1 MSSPS
6 RTAKEARRNAEGAIG
21 QGKQKEP
28 AYLVE
33 RKRIQAANDEKTVR
47 LKALRLAKEARERE
61 EALANPPPP
70 AKPKKA
76 RAAKPVEVEPATPE
90 QT

>member
-6 RTAKEARRNAEGAIG
+6 RTAKEARRAAEGAIG

-33 RKRIQAANDEKTVR
+33 RKRIQAANDEKTAR
-47 LKALRLAKEARERE
+47 LKGLRLAKEARDRE
-61 EALANPPPP
+61 TAAANPAPP
-70 AKPKKA
+70 KVKKA
-76 RAAKPVEVEPATPE
+76 RAKKAPALEGAE
-90 QT
+90 QA